1 MVFMK
6 YLIIFFILWIIWILI
21 KNSMQKSLSQKTIE
35 KLDNEGLNKRM
46 KLVHLY
52 GLDLGEGTEVYFTAF
67 KDLIT
72 IQSGK
77 IKYTIKIEQINNV
90 SIQSIANT
98 IADRRF
104 SIKNAVIGGVLFGN
118 TGAAVGAFSGG
129 DSLEFQS
136 MIINYTG
143 KDGNFNN
150 LVFIPNYSDVKNKTS
165 IKVANNLLYEITDNI
180 NYIVNKKN
188 SKKPQI
194 TKEL

>member
-1 MVFMK
+1 MK

>member
-1 MVFMK
+1 
-6 YLIIFFILWIIWILI
+6 
-21 KNSMQKSLSQKTIE
+21 MQKSLSQKTIE